1 MPLSTNIKFV
11 TVDFISLISAP
22 LVFWTG
28 IPHFSKLY
36 SKKDNYPTGFLLMTI
51 QVLKLP
57 LLPHFF
63 QSENLKKNPKLFGF
77 MFKGSKYSTLG

>member
-51 QVLKLP
+51 
-57 LLPHFF
+57 
-63 QSENLKKNPKLFGF
+63 
-77 MFKGSKYSTLG
+77 